1 MADAWRRKIGTRA
14 RWTEE
19 DGRAAL
25 AAWEASGESLPSF
38 ARRAGVQAQR
48 LSWWRDRLAAVAS
61 SSTLVPVTVTGSVM
75 SSAVVTIGAVRVE
88 VGDLE
93 QLSPA
98 WIAALASALGE
109 VGS

>member
-1 MADAWRRKIGTRA
+1 MADSWRRKIGTGE

-25 AAWEASGESLPSF
+25 AAWGSSGETLTTF

-48 LSWWRDRLAAVAS
+48 LAWWRERLGGTT
-61 SSTLVPVTVTGSVM
+61 TLVPVTVTGSLGGG
-75 SSAVVTIGAVRVE
+75 AVLTIGVVRVE
-88 VGDLE
+88 VAELE
-93 QLSPA
+93 QVSPA
-98 WIAALASALGE
+98 WIAAVASALGE

>member
-14 RWTEE
+14 RWTEA

-38 ARRAGVQAQR
+38 ARRVGVQAQR
-48 LSWWRDRLAAVAS
+48 LSWWRDRLGAS
-61 SSTLVPVTVTGSVM
+61 SSALVPVTVTGSLM
-75 SSAVVTIGAVRVE
+75 SGAVVTIGTVRIE
-88 VGDLE
+88 VGDVE
-93 QLSPA
+93 HLSPA
-98 WIAALASALGE
+98 WIAAVASALGE

>member
-1 MADAWRRKIGTRA
+1 MAEAWRRKIGTGV

-25 AAWEASGESLPSF
+25 AAWEASGETLTTF

-48 LSWWRDRLAAVAS
+48 LSWWRERLGGGAPS
-61 SSTLVPVTVTGSVM
+61 SALVPVRVTGSIV
-75 SSAVVTIGAVRVE
+75 SGAVVTIGPVRIE
-88 VGDLE
+88 VGEVE

-98 WIAALASALGE
+98 WIAAVASALGE